1 MSDSFTRE
9 TLIHTQ
15 LRKINFLQ
23 HFFLLLVLSIK
34 NLFHSDSSEVLEL
47 VALLE
52 ATRYFIFGD
61 FDKLYKVFCFSDLLS
76 HKLSFSTNFSLYTLN
91 N

>member
-1 MSDSFTRE
+1 MSDSFTCE
-9 TLIHTQ
+9 PLIHTQ

-23 HFFLLLVLSIK
+23 HFFLLVLSIK
-34 NLFHSDSSEVLEL
+34 NLFHSDSTEVLEL

-76 HKLSFSTNFSLYTLN
+76 HKLSFSANFSLYTLN